1 MTCTRR
7 TCDSEMVCFYCEVPV
22 TRHEHDH
29 APVPR
34 RAGGDS
40 VVVTCVGCH
49 NTAAL
54 GVALSW
60 DMAYFHVMPNI
71 HTQPN
76 KGEDFL
82 SVTQAA
88 SELDLTPRAIRHR
101 ISVGTL
107 AAVKLGP
114 GTASY
119 VITRAEI
126 ERVKAERAVA

>member
-1 MTCTRR
+1 MALS
-7 TCDSEMVCFYCEVPV
+7 DVWV
-22 TRHEHDH
+22 TSCQVWRD
-29 APVPR
+29 
-34 RAGGDS
+34 
-40 VVVTCVGCH
+40 
-49 NTAAL
+49 TAAL

-60 DMAYFHVMPNI
+60 DMVYFHVMPNI

-126 ERVKAERAVA
+126 ERVKAEREAAA